1 MATSEGIMVETL
13 FQAVFV
19 LALALPSLA
28 VLAGVVL
35 MVVPRLH
42 WTRHVTNAPVHP

>member
-13 FQAVFV
+13 FEAGFV

-28 VLAGVVL
+28 VLAGVVFV
-35 MVVPRLH
+35 VVPRLH
-42 WTRHVTNAPVHP
+42 GTRHVTSAPVHP

>member
-1 MATSEGIMVETL
+1 MVETL
-13 FQAVFV
+13 FQAGFV
-19 LALALPSLA
+19 LALALLPLA

-42 WTRHVTNAPVHP
+42 WTRHMTNAPVHP

>member
-1 MATSEGIMVETL
+1 MVETV
-13 FQAVFV
+13 FQAGFV
-19 LALALPSLA
+19 LALALPPLA

-42 WTRHVTNAPVHP
+42 WSRQVTNAPVHP

>member
-1 MATSEGIMVETL
+1 MIETL
-13 FQAVFV
+13 FQAGFV

-28 VLAGVVL
+28 VLAGVVFV
-35 MVVPRLH
+35 VVPRLH